1 MPVCSFCKQHYKE
14 PRGLTVFTFEGKTIH
29 YCSSKCRRNI
39 ALKRDP
45 RKVNWIK
52 RERKLTRVQKEAEKK
67 AELQEEKA
75 EAGKS

>member
-1 MPVCSFCKQHYKE
+1 MPACSFCKKHYKE

-29 YCSSKCRRNI
+29 LCSSKCRRNL

-52 RERKLTRVQKEAEKK
+52 KEKKISKAEKEAEKK

-75 EAGKS
+75 EMA

>member
-1 MPVCSFCKQHYKE
+1 M
-14 PRGLTVFTFEGKTIH
+14 FTFEGKTIH
-29 YCSSKCRRNI
+29 LCSSKCRRNL

-52 RERKLTRVQKEAEKK
+52 KEKKISKAEKEAEKK

-75 EAGKS
+75 EMA

>member
-1 MPVCSFCKQHYKE
+1 M
-14 PRGLTVFTFEGKTIH
+14 
-29 YCSSKCRRNI
+29 

-52 RERKLTRVQKEAEKK
+52 KEKKITKTQKEAEKK

-75 EAGKS
+75 EEAEKS